1 MNRSTRPLALA
12 AAALMLFGG
21 CSAGSTQSTPAAPS
35 SSAGGAG
42 VLDRLGVQGKDAV
55 ATIDALDRS
64 TDPRPIEGL
73 QASVKA
79 DRLVIT
85 DDAGERSLPI
95 PADKFYLSIAPY
107 LQTTHDCFA
116 HSLSGCQGEQV
127 DKEMHITIVDGA
139 GKKLV
144 DKDVTTAGNGFV
156 GFWLPRDTS
165 GSVTATMG
173 DKSGTVPFSTGAD
186 SPTCL
191 TTLRMS

>member
-1 MNRSTRPLALA
+1 MKRATRPLALA
-12 AAALMLFGG
+12 AAALLLLGG
-21 CSAGSTQSTPAAPS
+21 CSAGGTQSTPAAS
-35 SSAGGAG
+35 TSTAAGAG

-64 TDPRPIEGL
+64 ADPRPIEGL
-73 QASVKA
+73 KASVKA

-95 PADKFYLSIAPY
+95 PAGKFYLSIAPY
-107 LQTTHDCFA
+107 LKTTHDCFA

-127 DKEMHITIVDGA
+127 AQQMHITITDKT

-144 DKDVTTAGNGFV
+144 DQDVTTASNGFV
-156 GFWLPRDTS
+156 GFWLPSGTS

-173 DKSGTVPFSTGAD
+173 DKSGTVPFSTDAD

-191 TTLRMS
+191 TTLRMA